1 MKRPAG
7 NLNTSWRN
15 RLLQLQGNTASS
27 ASMGGLEGGGHKQKS
42 LVRARG
48 PEGLQEGVQAELCE
62 GRAG

>member
-7 NLNTSWRN
+7 KLNTSWRN
-15 RLLQLQGNTASS
+15 RLLQLQGSTASS

-48 PEGLQEGVQAELCE
+48 PGSLQGGFQAELCE
-62 GRAG
+62 GRVG